1 MSDNEQK
8 GVLIGSDAAFVHLIR
23 VSEWRPDDGMVTAV
37 IRVKAGPFTGTVQDS
52 SFGGVACFCEKL
64 QSIYDTLSGCA
75 TLQGYES
82 FTLTAKGNGRGQID
96 VSVEVVA
103 EYVPRIELI
112 FEMILDQTY
121 LPGII
126 KGLRREF
133 PEG

>member
-23 VSEWRPDDGMVTAV
+23 VSEWRPDDGMVTAI

-96 VSVEVVA
+96 VSVEVDA
-103 EYVPRIELI
+103 EHGRSKLT
-112 FEMILDQTY
+112 FEMTLDQTY
-121 LPGII
+121 LPDII
-126 KGLRREF
+126 KGLKREF